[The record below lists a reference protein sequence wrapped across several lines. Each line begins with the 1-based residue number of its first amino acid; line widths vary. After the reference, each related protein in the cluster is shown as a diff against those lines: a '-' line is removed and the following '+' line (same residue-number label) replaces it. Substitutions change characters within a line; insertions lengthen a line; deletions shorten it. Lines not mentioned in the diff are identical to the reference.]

1 MPFSRFALTPVLAAL
16 ILTGA
21 AGASLPAFS
30 QTAQTAPQSAD
41 DTFKALYT
49 TEWAWRQALQQTD
62 EDNVNSGVAAHLPDV
77 SEKAQTAQLAYWQGV
92 EAKLA
97 ALEVKSLSAENQ
109 VNYQV
114 YKTQIDGLLAEKQFR
129 EYEKPVNSDS
139 SFWADLTYITE
150 SDFHTEQDYR
160 NYLGQLSDMPRYFDQ
175 QIVNMKAG
183 LKRHF
188 TAPQVTLEGR
198 DASIRTVLDI
208 KKPEDSVYYKPFLT
222 MPASIPAAK
231 QAELRTLAV
240 KAINDAVLPAHKT
253 LLSFFD
259 NDYVPHAQKA
269 LGASELPDGAAYYQS
284 KIREFTTLDSTPAQ
298 IHQLGLDQ
306 MALIRTEMLDVMK
319 AVNFQG
325 DLPAFLKYLR
335 TDPKFYAKTPQDL
348 LDRAAWIAKSFDG
361 KASQYFG
368 RLPRSR
374 FAIVPVAPEIAPYY
388 TSGRGGPGAYYV
400 NTYDLPSRP
409 LFQLTALTLHESA
422 PGHAFQMPLA
432 LENKSLP
439 EFRQKT
445 YISAYGEGWAL
456 YSEYLGVEMGMYET
470 PYDRF
475 GYLSYQAWRAS
486 RLVVDTGIHAMGWT
500 REQAR
505 QYLRDNTALSEH
517 EIDTEV
523 DRYISWP
530 GQALSYYL
538 GEMAIR
544 DARTKAETALG
555 DKFNIRAFHDSVLEL
570 GSVPLPVLT
579 DHINAFIAKGGIG
592 PYSDE
597 EK

>member
-1 MPFSRFALTPVLAAL
+1 MPASRLALYLLMTAPVVAL
-16 ILTGA
+16 MTV
-21 AGASLPAFS
+21 PAF
-30 QTAQTAPQSAD
+30 AQTASVSAD
-41 DTFKALYT
+41 DQFKAIYT
-49 TEWAWRQALQQTD
+49 TEWTWRQSLQQTD
-62 EDNVNSGVAAHLPDV
+62 EDNVNAGVSAHLPDV
-77 SEKAQTAQLAYWQGV
+77 SEPAQQKQLAYWLDV
-92 EAKLA
+92 EKKLA
-97 ALEVKSLSAENQ
+97 AINFKALSPENQ

-114 YKTQIDGLLAEKQFR
+114 YKAQIDGLVAEKQFR

-139 SFWADLTYITE
+139 AFWGDLTYITG

-160 NYLGQLSDMPRYFDQ
+160 NYINQLSEMPRYFDQ

-183 LKRHF
+183 LRRHF
-188 TAPQVTLEGR
+188 TPPQVTLEGR
-198 DASIRTVLDI
+198 DASIRTVIDV

-222 MPASIPAAK
+222 LPGNIPAAK
-231 QAELRTLAV
+231 QAELRAAAV
-240 KAINDAVLPAHKT
+240 KAITQAVIPAHKT
-253 LLSFFD
+253 LLAFFN
-259 NDYVPHAQKA
+259 NDYVPNAQKA
-269 LGASELPDGAAYYQS
+269 FGASELPDGKAYYQS
-284 KIREFTTLDSTPAQ
+284 KIREFTTLDLPPAQ

-306 MALIRTEMLDVMK
+306 MAIIRAQMLDVMK
-319 AVNFQG
+319 EVDFKG
-325 DLPAFLKYLR
+325 DLPAFLAYLR
-335 TDPKFYAKTPQDL
+335 SDPKFYAKTPQDL
-348 LDRAAWIAKSFDG
+348 LDRAAWIAKTFDG

-400 NTYDLPSRP
+400 NTYDLKSRP
-409 LFQLTALTLHESA
+409 LFQLAALTLHESA

-439 EFRQKT
+439 EFRQRT

-456 YSEYLGVEMGMYET
+456 YSEYLGVEMGMYDT

-486 RLVVDTGIHAMGWT
+486 RLVVDTGVHSMGWT
-500 REQAR
+500 REQVR

-544 DARTKAETALG
+544 DARTKAEKALG
-555 DKFNIRAFHDSVLEL
+555 DKFNIRAFHDAVLEL
-570 GSVPLPVLT
+570 GSVPLPVLSA
-579 DHINAFIAKGGIG
+579 HIDAFIAGGGVG
-592 PYSDE
+592 PYPDE

>member
-1 MPFSRFALTPVLAAL
+1 MPVSRFALAL
-16 ILTGA
+16 CLTIPLMA
-21 AGASLPAFS
+21 TALPAF
-30 QTAQTAPQSAD
+30 AGPAD
-41 DTFKALYT
+41 DQFKAIYT
-49 TEWAWRQALQQTD
+49 TEWAWRQSLQQTD
-62 EDNVNSGVAAHLPDV
+62 ENNVNARVAAHLPDV
-77 SEKAQTAQLAYWQGV
+77 SAAAQAKQLVYWQDV

-97 ALEVKSLSAENQ
+97 AIDTKSLSAENQ
-109 VNYQV
+109 INYQV
-114 YKTQIDGLLAEKQFR
+114 HKTQIDGLVAAKQFR

-150 SDFHTEQDYR
+150 SDFHTEADYR
-160 NYLGQLSDMPRYFDQ
+160 NYIGQLSDMPRYFDQ

-198 DASIRTVLDI
+198 DASIRTVIDV
-208 KKPEDSVYYKPFLT
+208 KKPEDSVYYKPFLA

-231 QAELRTLAV
+231 QAELRALAV
-240 KAINDAVLPAHKT
+240 KAINEAVIPAHKT
-253 LLSFFD
+253 LLAFFD
-259 NDYVPHAQKA
+259 TDYVPHAQKA

-284 KIREFTTLDSTPAQ
+284 KIREFTTLDLPPAQ

-306 MALIRTEMLDVMK
+306 MALIRAQMLEVMK
-319 AVNFQG
+319 EVKFEG

-348 LDRAAWIAKSFDG
+348 LDRAAWIAKTFDG

-456 YSEYLGVEMGMYET
+456 YSEYLGVEMGMYDT

-544 DARTKAETALG
+544 DARTKAEKALG
-555 DKFNIRAFHDSVLEL
+555 DKFNIRAFHDAVLEL
-570 GSVPLPVLT
+570 GSVPLPVLAA
-579 DHINAFIAKGGIG
+579 HIDAFIAGGGVG
-592 PYSDE
+592 PYPDE

>member
-1 MPFSRFALTPVLAAL
+1 MPVSRFALAL
-16 ILTGA
+16 CLTIPLMTTA
-21 AGASLPAFS
+21 LPAFAGASDE
-30 QTAQTAPQSAD
+30 Q
-41 DTFKALYT
+41 FKAIYT
-49 TEWAWRQALQQTD
+49 TEWAWRQSLQQTD
-62 EDNVNSGVAAHLPDV
+62 ENNVNAGVAARLPDV
-77 SEKAQTAQLAYWQGV
+77 SAVAQTKQLVYWQDV

-97 ALEVKSLSAENQ
+97 AIDTKSLSAENQ
-109 VNYQV
+109 INYQV
-114 YKTQIDGLLAEKQFR
+114 YKTQIDGLVAAKQFR

-150 SDFHTEQDYR
+150 SNFHTEADYR
-160 NYLGQLSDMPRYFDQ
+160 NYIGQLSDMPRYFDQ

-198 DASIRTVLDI
+198 DASIRTVIDV

-231 QAELRTLAV
+231 QAELRAAAV
-240 KAINDAVLPAHKT
+240 QAITEAVIPAHKT
-253 LLSFFD
+253 LLAFFYT
-259 NDYVPHAQKA
+259 DYVPHAQMA

-284 KIREFTTLDSTPAQ
+284 KIREFTTLDLPPAQ

-306 MALIRTEMLDVMK
+306 MALIRAQMLEVMK
-319 AVNFQG
+319 EVDFKG
-325 DLPAFLKYLR
+325 DLPAFLAHLR

-348 LDRAAWIAKSFDG
+348 LDRAAWIAKTFDG

-456 YSEYLGVEMGMYET
+456 YSEYLGVEMGMYDT

-486 RLVVDTGIHAMGWT
+486 RMVVDTGIHAMGWT

-544 DARTKAETALG
+544 DARTKAEKALG
-555 DKFNIRAFHDSVLEL
+555 DKFNIRAFHDAVLEL
-570 GSVPLPVLT
+570 GSVPLPVLST
-579 DHINAFIAKGGIG
+579 HIDAFIAGGGVG
-592 PYSDE
+592 PYPDE

>member
-1 MPFSRFALTPVLAAL
+1 MPVSRFALALCLAVPLMTAAL
-16 ILTGA
+16 PVF
-21 AGASLPAFS
+21 AGPS
-30 QTAQTAPQSAD
+30 D
-41 DTFKALYT
+41 DQFKAIYT
-49 TEWAWRQALQQTD
+49 TEWAWRQSLQQTD
-62 EDNVNSGVAAHLPDV
+62 ENNVNAGVAAHLPDV
-77 SEKAQTAQLAYWQGV
+77 SAAAQSKQLAYWQDV

-97 ALEVKSLSAENQ
+97 TIDTKSLSAENQ

-114 YKTQIDGLLAEKQFR
+114 YKAQIDALVAAKQFR
-129 EYEKPVNSDS
+129 EFEKPVNSDS

-150 SDFHTEQDYR
+150 SDFHTEADYR
-160 NYLGQLSDMPRYFDQ
+160 NYIGQLSDMPRYFDQ

-198 DASIRTVLDI
+198 DASIRTVIDV
-208 KKPEDSVYYKPFLT
+208 KKPDDSVYYKPFLA

-231 QAELRTLAV
+231 QAELRALAV
-240 KAINDAVLPAHKT
+240 KAINEAVIPAHKT
-253 LLSFFD
+253 LLAFFD
-259 NDYVPHAQKA
+259 TDYVPHAQKA

-284 KIREFTTLDSTPAQ
+284 KIREFTTLDMPPSQ
-298 IHQLGLDQ
+298 IHQLGLGQ
-306 MALIRTEMLDVMK
+306 MALIRAQMLEVMK
-319 AVNFQG
+319 EVKFEG

-348 LDRAAWIAKSFDG
+348 LDRAAWIAKTFDG

-400 NTYDLPSRP
+400 NTYNLPSRP

-432 LENKSLP
+432 AENTDLP
-439 EFRQKT
+439 PFRQFT

-456 YSEYLGVEMGMYET
+456 YSERLGVEMGMYHT
-470 PYDRF
+470 PYETY
-475 GYLSYQAWRAS
+475 GMLSYQMWRAC
-486 RLVVDTGIHAMGWT
+486 RLVVDTGIHAKGWT
-500 REQAR
+500 REQA
-505 QYLRDNTALSEH
+505 QNFLLENTALSKH
-517 EIDTEV
+517 EVTTEV
-523 DRYISWP
+523 DRYIAWP

-538 GEMAIR
+538 GEMAIWK
-544 DARTKAETALG
+544 ARHKAEAALG
-555 DKFNIRAFHDSVLEL
+555 EKFDLRQFHDAVLQL
-570 GSVPLPVLT
+570 GSVPLPVLEARV
-579 DHINAFIAKGGIG
+579 DRFIAEGGKG
-592 PYSDE
+592 PYADE
-597 EK
+597 K

>member
-1 MPFSRFALTPVLAAL
+1 MPVSRFALALCLSLSLTVPLMTAATPVF
-16 ILTGA
+16 
-21 AGASLPAFS
+21 AGPS
-30 QTAQTAPQSAD
+30 D
-41 DTFKALYT
+41 DQFKVIYT
-49 TEWAWRQALQQTD
+49 TEWAWRQSLQQTD
-62 EDNVNSGVAAHLPDV
+62 ENNVNAGVAAHLPDV
-77 SEKAQTAQLAYWQGV
+77 SAAAQSKQLAYWQDV

-97 ALEVKSLSAENQ
+97 AVDIKSLSAENQ

-114 YKTQIDGLLAEKQFR
+114 YKAQIDALVAAKQFR
-129 EYEKPVNSDS
+129 EFEKPVNSDS

-150 SDFHTEQDYR
+150 SDFHTEADFR
-160 NYLGQLSDMPRYFDQ
+160 NYIGQLSDMPRYFDQ

-198 DASIRTVLDI
+198 DASIRTVIDI
-208 KKPEDSVYYKPFLT
+208 KKPEDSVYYKPFVT
-222 MPASIPAAK
+222 MPASIPAVK
-231 QAELRTLAV
+231 QAELRALAV
-240 KAINDAVLPAHKT
+240 KAIAEAVIPAHKS
-253 LLSFFD
+253 LLAFFD
-259 NDYVPHAQKA
+259 TDYLPHAQVA

-284 KIREFTTLDSTPAQ
+284 KIREFTTLDSSPSR

-306 MALIRTEMLDVMK
+306 MALIRAQMLEVMK
-319 AVNFQG
+319 EVDFKG

-348 LDRAAWIAKSFDG
+348 LDRAAWIAKTFDG

-456 YSEYLGVEMGMYET
+456 YSEYLGVEMGMYDT

-486 RLVVDTGIHAMGWT
+486 RLVVDTGIHSMGWT

-544 DARTKAETALG
+544 DARTKAEKALG
-555 DKFNIRAFHDSVLEL
+555 DKFNIRAFHDAVLEL
-570 GSVPLPVLT
+570 GSVPLPVLSAHL
-579 DHINAFIAKGGIG
+579 DAFIATGGVG
-592 PYSDE
+592 PYPDE

>member
-1 MPFSRFALTPVLAAL
+1 MRHLSLLLAVPAIYAMAAPAYAQNPSVL
-16 ILTGA
+16 G
-21 AGASLPAFS
+21 
-30 QTAQTAPQSAD
+30 AD
-41 DTFKALYT
+41 DQFKAIYT
-49 TEWAWRQALQQTD
+49 AEWTWRQSILGSG
-62 EDNVNSGVAAHLPDV
+62 EDAVGSGIPPHLPDV
-77 SEKAQTAQLAYWQGV
+77 SAKAQGERLAYWQGV
-92 EAKLA
+92 EAQLA
-97 ALEVKSLSAENQ
+97 AIDVTGLSPENQ
-109 VNYQV
+109 VNFQV
-114 YKTQIDGLLAEKQFR
+114 YKAQIDAFVAEGQFR

-139 SFWADLTYITE
+139 SFWSDLAYVVGA
-150 SDFHTEQDYR
+150 DFHSEADYR
-160 NYLGQLSDMPRYFDQ
+160 NYLSQLADVPRYFDQ

-188 TAPQVTLEGR
+188 TPPQVTLEGR
-198 DASIRTVLDI
+198 DVSVRTVIDI
-208 KKPEDSVYYKPFLT
+208 ARPEDSVYYKPFVT
-222 MPASIPAAK
+222 MPASIPAAT
-231 QAELRTLAV
+231 QAELRAQAV
-240 KAINDAVLPAHKT
+240 KVISGSVIPAHKT
-253 LLSFFD
+253 LLTFLLK
-259 NDYVPHAQKA
+259 DYIPGAQKA

-284 KIREFTTLDSTPAQ
+284 KIREYTTLDLPPAQ
-298 IHQLGLDQ
+298 IHQIGLDQ
-306 MALIRTEMLDVMK
+306 MAIIRGQMLDVMK
-319 AVNFQG
+319 EVGFQG
-325 DLPAFLKYLR
+325 DLPAFLTFLR
-335 TDPKFYAKTPQDL
+335 TDPKFYAKTSQEL
-348 LDRAAWIAKSFDG
+348 LDRAAWISKQFDG
-361 KASQYFG
+361 KAAQYFG

-374 FAIVPVAPEIAPYY
+374 FAIVPVAPEIAPFY

-400 NTYDLPSRP
+400 NTYNLPARP

-432 LENKSLP
+432 MENKSLP
-439 EFRQKT
+439 EFRQRT

-486 RLVVDTGIHAMGWT
+486 RLVVDTGIHSMGWS
-500 REQAR
+500 REEAR

-544 DARTKAETALG
+544 DARAKAEAALG

-570 GSVPLPVLT
+570 GSVPLPVLSA
-579 DHINAFIAKGGIG
+579 HIDAFIAGGGVG
-592 PYSDE
+592 PYPDE

>member
-1 MPFSRFALTPVLAAL
+1 MSVSRLALYLLMTAPAPAL
-16 ILTGA
+16 MTA
-21 AGASLPAFS
+21 PAF
-30 QTAQTAPQSAD
+30 AQTAPVTAD
-41 DTFKALYT
+41 DQFKAIYT
-49 TEWAWRQALQQTD
+49 AEWTWRQGLQQTD
-62 EDNVNSGVAAHLPDV
+62 EDNVNVGVAAHLPDV
-77 SEKAQTAQLAYWQGV
+77 SEAAQQKQLAYWLDV
-92 EAKLA
+92 EKKLA
-97 ALEVKSLSAENQ
+97 AIDVKSLSPENQ
-109 VNYQV
+109 VNFQV
-114 YKTQIDGLLAEKQFR
+114 YKAQIDGLVAEKQFR

-139 SFWADLTYITE
+139 AFWGDLTYITE
-150 SDFHTEQDYR
+150 SGFHSEQDYR
-160 NYLGQLSDMPRYFDQ
+160 NYLGQLNEMPRYFDQ

-188 TAPQVTLEGR
+188 TPPQVTLEGR
-198 DASIRTVLDI
+198 DASIRTVI
-208 KKPEDSVYYKPFLT
+208 NVEKPQDSLYYKPFLS
-222 MPASIPAAK
+222 MPANIPAAK
-231 QAELRTLAV
+231 QAELRAAAAQAITGAV
-240 KAINDAVLPAHKT
+240 IPAHKV
-253 LLSFFD
+253 LLAFFD
-259 NDYVPHAQKA
+259 NVYVPNAQKA
-269 LGASELPDGAAYYQS
+269 LGASELPDGKAYYQS
-284 KIREFTTLDSTPAQ
+284 KIREYTTLDLPPAQ

-306 MALIRTEMLDVMK
+306 MALIRAQMLEVMK
-319 AVNFQG
+319 EVKFEG

-335 TDPKFYAKTPQDL
+335 SDPKFYAKTPQDL
-348 LDRAAWIAKSFDG
+348 LDRAAWIAKTFDG

-409 LFQLTALTLHESA
+409 LFQLAALTLHESA

-456 YSEYLGVEMGMYET
+456 YCEYLGVEMGMYDT

-486 RLVVDTGIHAMGWT
+486 RLVVDTGVHAMGWT

-544 DARTKAETALG
+544 EARGKAEKALG
-555 DKFNIRAFHDSVLEL
+555 DKFNIRAFHDAVLEL
-570 GSVPLPVLT
+570 GSVPLPVLSA
-579 DHINAFIAKGGIG
+579 HIDAFIAGGGAG
-592 PYSDE
+592 PYPDE